1 MPVYL
6 IRHAHAHSRR
16 AWEGPDDARP
26 LSPKGWGQA
35 RGLADLLADRGVGR
49 ILSSPALRCTETV
62 EPLADRTGIVIE
74 TSDEL
79 REGVDPL
86 VLLGHI
92 DELAAE
98 RAAVCAHGDLIP
110 EVVAALEADGMVVVG
125 ERATKKGSVW
135 VLERRDG
142 RFTEGRYVPP
152 SALVRH

>member
-1 MPVYL
+1 MTVYL

-16 AWEGPDDARP
+16 AWEGIDDARP

-49 ILSSPALRCTETV
+49 ILSSPALRCTQTM
-62 EPLADRTGIVIE
+62 EPLAERTGVVIE

-79 REGVDPL
+79 RDGADPF
-86 VLLGHI
+86 VVLGHL

-98 RAAVCAHGDLIP
+98 AAAVCAHGDLIP
-110 EVVAALEADGMVVVG
+110 EVVAALEADGMVIVG
-125 ERATKKGSVW
+125 ERAAKKGSVW

-152 SALVRH
+152 PVLARR